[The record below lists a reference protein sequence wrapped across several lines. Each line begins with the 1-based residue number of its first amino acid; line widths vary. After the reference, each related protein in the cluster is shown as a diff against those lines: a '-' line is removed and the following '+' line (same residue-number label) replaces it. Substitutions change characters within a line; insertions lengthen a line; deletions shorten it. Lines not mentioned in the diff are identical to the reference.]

1 MEFGCGERARG
12 GAEHALGRGQ
22 QGGDA
27 ADQDL
32 GVLVV
37 GVGGERAVEKGGGA
51 VQPQGEH
58 ELGGGGGVVDRE
70 GAVVVTLLDHR
81 QEQSVHPD
89 APRVEQPVAQLEV
102 LGLVQE
108 RDGGHRGVDALE
120 LPCRGELHH
129 RLEALGAR
137 ALVGLVGLFE
147 GVEQLVRPPAD
158 HRDQEVGLG
167 REVVVERA
175 LRDAGRLR
183 DLLDRHGLVADVDAE
198 LQGGVH
204 ELVTPDRRVF
214 GDACHG
220 GLPSD

>member
-1 MEFGCGERARG
+1 MGSWLWWLKNVIIGVFSIFFLIFGI
-12 GAEHALGRGQ
+12 
-22 QGGDA
+22 
-27 ADQDL
+27 
-32 GVLVV
+32 
-37 GVGGERAVEKGGGA
+37 
-51 VQPQGEH
+51 
-58 ELGGGGGVVDRE
+58 
-70 GAVVVTLLDHR
+70 
-81 QEQSVHPD
+81 
-89 APRVEQPVAQLEV
+89 EV
-102 LGLVQE
+102 LIGAY
-108 RDGGHRGVDALE
+108 ALKH
-120 LPCRGELHH
+120 PQTFIMYFFSGSFI
-129 RLEALGAR
+129 